1 MGLERVWVQTLDD
14 GLVRADQVVG
24 VLAHRTASFAGKP
37 ARWLLDIVLPV
48 GQGAGGPTQWQ
59 VGASHRTLL
68 QTGSEPHDAPVRLAE
83 LMARLGAQDTAGVI
97 TVHRDGDDPAAV
109 GFRFRPFTGI
119 PADDGVAPSASVAGG
134 P

>member
-24 VLAHRTASFAGKP
+24 VRAHRTASFAGKP

-68 QTGSEPHDAPVRLAE
+68 QTADEPRVAPARLAE
-83 LMARLGAQDTAGVI
+83 LMARLDAQDTAGI
-97 TVHRDGDDPAAV
+97 IAVHRAGEDPAAV
-109 GFRFRPFTGI
+109 EFRFRPFTGA
-119 PADDGVAPSASVAGG
+119 PEGDGIAPTAVATGG